1 MQNPTRLFDYIY
13 YQKEHY
19 PLEKSLIYR
28 NAGKE
33 VVAYSTD
40 QVIALAN
47 KVSRGLLKLGL
58 QPGDK
63 IASVIVKN
71 RPEWVVL
78 DLGMMQIGITHV
90 PVYPTI
96 SPTDYEYIFNDAEV
110 KLCFV
115 GDDTEGSVYKKVA
128 KAKEA
133 TPSLSKIYTFD
144 KTPRLAFWEEIFENT
159 EGSQAE
165 VERIKAT
172 VRPDD
177 MASLIYTSGTTGQPK
192 GVMLSHDNIVS
203 NIQGVRP
210 LLPVKPGDKGL
221 SFLPLNHI
229 FERVCS
235 CAYIFMGVQVTFTG
249 VDNLGGEEG
258 DLKAVKPHFFTTVP
272 RLLEKVYEKIY
283 NKGLELTGAKRA
295 IFFWALGL
303 TNDFEYDKEY
313 SGWKKIQLKIA
324 DKLVFSKWREALG
337 GEIRG
342 IVVGASPCPVKIAR
356 MFSAAGIPVREGY
369 GMTETSPGISISR
382 FAKGESK
389 LGTVGPALLG
399 VEIMIDTSDGNY
411 AAGEGEILSNG
422 RGVMLGYYNKPEET
436 AKVIKYMD
444 GGRWMCTGDIGK
456 FEDFEGQKLLKI
468 TDRKKELFK
477 TSGGKYVAPAPIEN
491 KFKENFLI
499 EQIMVVGD
507 SQKFVAALIVPA
519 IEGLK
524 DWCQH
529 NGVTWTNLSE
539 IIGNQQVIKKYEE
552 VISKYNPLFA
562 HVEQVKAFRLVADAW
577 EPQKVDGSLAELTP
591 TMKLKRRVL
600 VAKYQGMIDDIYG

>member
-1 MQNPTRLFDYIY
+1 MQNPTRLFDFIY

-19 PLEKSLIYR
+19 PLEKSLVYR

-33 VVAYSTD
+33 VAAYSTD
-40 QVIALAN
+40 QVIELAN

-58 QPGDK
+58 RPGDK

-71 RPEWVVL
+71 RPEWIVL
-78 DLGMMQIGITHV
+78 DLGMMQIGVTHV

-144 KTPRLAFWEEIFENT
+144 KTPKLAFWEEIFENT
-159 EGSQAE
+159 EGGQTE

-210 LLPVKPGDKGL
+210 LLPVKAGEKGL

-235 CAYIFMGVQVTFTG
+235 SAYIYMGVEVTFTG

-283 NKGLELTGAKRA
+283 NKGLELKGLKRS
-295 IFFWALGL
+295 IFFWALDL
-303 TNDFEYDKEY
+303 TDDYEYDKMY
-313 SGWKKIQLKIA
+313 SGFAKIKRTIA
-324 DKLVFSKWREALG
+324 DKLIFTKWRAALG
-337 GEIRG
+337 G
-342 IVVGASPCPVKIAR
+342 
-356 MFSAAGIPVREGY
+356 
-369 GMTETSPGISISR
+369 
-382 FAKGESK
+382 
-389 LGTVGPALLG
+389 
-399 VEIMIDTSDGNY
+399 
-411 AAGEGEILSNG
+411 
-422 RGVMLGYYNKPEET
+422 
-436 AKVIKYMD
+436 
-444 GGRWMCTGDIGK
+444 
-456 FEDFEGQKLLKI
+456 
-468 TDRKKELFK
+468 
-477 TSGGKYVAPAPIEN
+477 
-491 KFKENFLI
+491 
-499 EQIMVVGD
+499 
-507 SQKFVAALIVPA
+507 
-519 IEGLK
+519 
-524 DWCQH
+524 
-529 NGVTWTNLSE
+529 
-539 IIGNQQVIKKYEE
+539 
-552 VISKYNPLFA
+552 
-562 HVEQVKAFRLVADAW
+562 
-577 EPQKVDGSLAELTP
+577 SL
-591 TMKLKRRVL
+591 
-600 VAKYQGMIDDIYG
+600 